1 MADVDKEITVK
12 VRAEDDTQKATQSAK
27 ARLRDLQKQ
36 MLDLEAAGQKNTDQF
51 RRMAAEAGSLK
62 DAIGDTSAQVKALAS
77 DTRTLDTFT
86 SAIQGIAG
94 GFAVAQ
100 GAAALFGEESE
111 DVQKAMMKVQ
121 AALALVNGATAVAN
135 ALNKDSALMVNLN
148 AAAQRAYALAVGTS
162 TGALK
167 AFRIALVTTGIG
179 AVVVALGF
187 AIEAMIRFTSK
198 TDDQNEAQKDLNKS
212 LFESVNMLDLYER
225 KLKAEGATDEQIA
238 KIRMARFER
247 DLQTSLSF
255 LAVLRVQMKENSTQA
270 QRDLELQYM
279 QEIQLLKVKIA
290 EENRILQDARA
301 ARALQAKADFEK
313 RKKENE
319 MEYRAEQI
327 TLQEHLDKMLAT
339 TRSNEDVKLQK
350 RGTSIKYQLDL
361 QRRMQQE
368 EERLEQMKIDTA
380 AKTFQTL
387 GNLSTLFAGKSER
400 SQRRAFEIN
409 KKMSMAQTL
418 IETFSA
424 AQGAYRSQMVIP
436 DPSAPVRAT
445 IAAAAAVAAGL
456 LRVQQISK
464 QTFQSPSAVT
474 GGGGGGGSAPP
485 TTGGFASGGGVM
497 NPNSQLTNPNEGAG
511 AGQGQSMRAYVV
523 ESDVRTVSGRLR
535 RISEFAQLAN

>member
-1 MADVDKEITVK
+1 
-12 VRAEDDTQKATQSAK
+12 
-27 ARLRDLQKQ
+27 
-36 MLDLEAAGQKNTDQF
+36 
-51 RRMAAEAGSLK
+51 
-62 DAIGDTSAQVKALAS
+62 
-77 DTRTLDTFT
+77 
-86 SAIQGIAG
+86 
-94 GFAVAQ
+94 
-100 GAAALFGEESE
+100 
-111 DVQKAMMKVQ
+111 
-121 AALALVNGATAVAN
+121 
-135 ALNKDSALMVNLN
+135 
-148 AAAQRAYALAVGTS
+148 
-162 TGALK
+162 
-167 AFRIALVTTGIG
+167 
-179 AVVVALGF
+179 
-187 AIEAMIRFTSK
+187 
-198 TDDQNEAQKDLNKS
+198 
-212 LFESVNMLDLYER
+212 
-225 KLKAEGATDEQIA
+225 
-238 KIRMARFER
+238 
-247 DLQTSLSF
+247 
-255 LAVLRVQMKENSTQA
+255 
-270 QRDLELQYM
+270 
-279 QEIQLLKVKIA
+279 LLKVKIA

>member
-51 RRMAAEAGSLK
+51 RKMAAEAGSLK